1 MSVTQDKERLN
12 QNNKIIEEIIT
23 LLTETFSSS
32 FTEETAINLLIE
44 YLSKCEI
51 DISTIKDSEKNTGI
65 N

>member
-12 QNNKIIEEIIT
+12 QNNKIIEEIVT

-32 FTEETAINLLIE
+32 FTEEIAINLLIE